1 MSHHSALRPARPPRN
16 RSATTPAAAATRSGS
31 GRRGSWLAPAAAAA
45 RSGSGRR
52 GSRGSSARRG
62 SPGSSAATAAA
73 LCFVFAGLVLAPS
86 PAGAW
91 TPKTQLTIAR
101 EGARLAPN
109 DLYRQILRHPRELD
123 EGALAPFEDGDP
135 MRHVA
140 NPDGSGELAAVI
152 EQEVETAIRAIREHL
167 PFDRVTYQLGVVAHY
182 VADAN
187 NPLNLAAAD
196 AGEERY
202 FADFLRYAES
212 AEPRLPVVFYGVYP
226 GLEERGSLA
235 PLLDRTFARGRQLYP
250 SIGRE
255 YRRIGWQSGIGR
267 FDDRSTAF
275 GVASL
280 TFSHAVSDVGLVF
293 RYIWLRAGG
302 GDFRTGLP
310 VRGARAVRLPR
321 LENGLPPAGAG
332 R

>member
-1 MSHHSALRPARPPRN
+1 MSHHSAPRPARSPRS
-16 RSATTPAAAATRSGS
+16 RSTA
-31 GRRGSWLAPAAAAA
+31 APAAA
-45 RSGSGRR
+45 
-52 GSRGSSARRG
+52 
-62 SPGSSAATAAA
+62 TLLA
-73 LCFVFAGLVLAPS
+73 LSTVLALTLVLAPT
-86 PAGAW
+86 PAQAW

-109 DLYRQILRHPRELD
+109 DLYRQILRHPKELE

-135 MRHVA
+135 MRHVCNA
-140 NPDGSGELAAVI
+140 DGTGELDQVI
-152 EQEVETAIRAIREHL
+152 QQEVETAIRAIQEHL
-167 PFDRVTYQLGVVAHY
+167 PFDRITYQLGVVAHY

-187 NPLNLAAAD
+187 NPLNTSAAD
-196 AGEERY
+196 AGEDRY
-202 FADFLRYAES
+202 FADYLRYVES
-212 AEPRLPVVFYGVYP
+212 AEPRLPVVFYGLYP
-226 GLEERGSLA
+226 GLEERGSLS

-293 RYIWLRAGG
+293 RYIWLRSGG

-310 VRGARAVRLPR
+310 VRGIKALRLPR
-321 LENGLPPAGAG
+321 LENGLPRGQAG

>member
-1 MSHHSALRPARPPRN
+1 MPHVLLRRRSPCPRSLAPRPA
-16 RSATTPAAAATRSGS
+16 G
-31 GRRGSWLAPAAAAA
+31 
-45 RSGSGRR
+45 
-52 GSRGSSARRG
+52 GSRARLAL
-62 SPGSSAATAAA
+62 AASVLPA
-73 LCFVFAGLVLAPS
+73 LFAVLAPT
-86 PAGAW
+86 PAEAW

-109 DLYRQILRHPRELD
+109 DLYRQILRSPAALD
-123 EGALAPFEDGDP
+123 EGALAPFEDGDSL
-135 MRHVA
+135 RHFA
-140 NPDGSGELAAVI
+140 NSDGSGRLDAVI
-152 EQEVETAIRAIREHL
+152 EEEVELAIRAIEEHM
-167 PFDRVTYQLGVVAHY
+167 PFERVAYQLGVVAHF

-187 NPLNLAAAD
+187 NPLNTSAAD

-202 FADFLRYAES
+202 FVDYLRYLES

-280 TFSHAVSDVGLVF
+280 AFSHAVSDVGLVF

-310 VRGARAVRLPR
+310 VRGAKALRLPR
-321 LENGLPPAGAG
+321 LEGGLPRAEAG